1 VVSVR
6 YVRTSVGNRWTEVI
20 SVTSGNSGISIRRAW
35 VGRWLVRKPPDEGGP
50 FFAAAIV
57 ASELQVSQ
65 IDVTGTDVTGTGV
78 ARICAVGI
86 CARQP

>member
-1 VVSVR
+1 MVSVR

-65 IDVTGTDVTGTGV
+65 IDVTGTGV